1 MVFQSTWF
9 TCRWGQTTTSTLPR
23 LQPES
28 ARCCRNGFA
37 SGFPPRELAR
47 LVVADAGVDHKPQ
60 PRRLYEQ
67 RLGGRNERTILLGE
81 VRKEPGAGL
90 QHLRR
95 RLRNEGAI
103 GAGDQHHAHKASL
116 S

>member
-1 MVFQSTWF
+1 MVFEPTWS
-9 TCRWGQTTTSTLPR
+9 TCRWVQTTTSTLSR

-28 ARCCRNGFA
+28 ARCCRNGVA

-47 LVVADAGVDHKPQ
+47 LVVADAGVGHKPQ

-95 RLRNEGAI
+95 RRRNERAI
-103 GAGDQHHAHKASL
+103 GAGDQHLDHTAY
-116 S
+116 